1 MSWKKTPARR
11 STDMEGFD
19 LIEQLN
25 ESVAVRLRDL
35 GGFSRPPAIE
45 VLTERLSDLEN
56 RIQIA
61 VAKIGMCIVL
71 STPEITTGLN
81 PNHLVAKIS
90 VMVNENIVINQA
102 RSGSRIKASE
112 AALRCYFALV
122 GFEPDAGW
130 SPLVPNPD
138 APSIQLIK
146 VQTNDSPIL
155 SYEVN
160 LRAEIVLTASVE
172 ELPALSGTP

>member
-1 MSWKKTPARR
+1 
-11 STDMEGFD
+11 MEGFD

-35 GGFSRPPAIE
+35 GGFSQPPAID

-56 RIQIA
+56 RIQIG

-71 STPEITTGLN
+71 STPVIKLGLST
-81 PNHLVAKIS
+81 NHLVGKVS

-102 RSGSRIKASE
+102 RSGSRIKASS
-112 AALRCYFALV
+112 AALRCYFALI
-122 GFEPDAGW
+122 GFQPDGGW
-130 SPLVPNPD
+130 SPLVPDPEAD
-138 APSIQLIK
+138 PIQLIK

-160 LRAEIVLTASVE
+160 LRTEIVVTASVE